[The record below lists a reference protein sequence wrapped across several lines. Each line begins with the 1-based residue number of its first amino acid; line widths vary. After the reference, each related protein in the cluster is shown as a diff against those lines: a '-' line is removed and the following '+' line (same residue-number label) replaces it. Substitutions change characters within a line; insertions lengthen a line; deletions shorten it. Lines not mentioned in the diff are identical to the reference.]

1 MSSKRDTTLRC
12 MDPEIIIPIS
22 RESTEHF
29 KTGTWSRLRPVFTEK
44 IAPCRAA
51 CPIGND
57 IPRALYRASQEDY
70 DGALAVFL
78 QESPLPGVCGRVCY
92 NPCQVP
98 CNRVELDGAVQI
110 RGLERAAAE
119 LGSAEPRLLTD
130 AGKGKPVAV
139 VGAGPA
145 GLAAAYHL
153 ARMGHPVTLLEEGE
167 RPGGLLPRGIPPFR
181 LPPEALTKELDRIF
195 ALPIKL
201 QTNNRV
207 DEKALRRLLDQ
218 YEAVFLAIG
227 ATEHQSLG
235 IAGEDMEGIVPGL
248 AFLQNTDLQEKAKG
262 AEVIVIGG
270 GNTAM
275 DAARTALRR
284 GAKQVTVLYRRTR
297 AEMPAFGDEI
307 AETGEEGIAME
318 FLAGPVAF
326 VGEKGRVAGVK
337 VVHMELGPPGA
348 DDRPK
353 PVPVKGSEHELSC
366 EVVIMATGQGL
377 GSADIIKDLRIEDGR
392 VWVDALGH
400 TDQKGLFAG
409 GDLTPARATVVDAMA
424 SGKRAAVG
432 IHLTLC
438 GNADADPDSL
448 LGVTLGEGP
457 GFSIEAFFNPV
468 LQWDPSHIVTMDE
481 LDRLTSPTMLPLPL
495 PHREAGERI
504 KTFDEVGLTLNPD
517 QATNEANR
525 CFFCGSCVGCDRCY
539 IFCPEG
545 AVIPP
550 EETGDAYTAH
560 DDYCKGCGTC
570 ASVCIRGIL
579 DHKERA

>member
-1 MSSKRDTTLRC
+1 MSSKRATTLRC

-22 RESTEHF
+22 RESSEHF

-51 CPIGND
+51 CHIGND

-110 RGLERAAAE
+110 RALERAAAE
-119 LGSAEPRLLTD
+119 LGSAKPRPLTD
-130 AGKGKPVAV
+130 AGRGKPVAV
-139 VGAGPA
+139 VGAGPG

-153 ARMGHPVTLLEEGE
+153 ARMGHPITLIEAQE
-167 RPGGLLPRGIPPFR
+167 RPGGLLISGIPPFR
-181 LPPEALTKELDRIF
+181 LPPEALARELDRVF
-195 ALPIKL
+195 SLPITL
-201 QTNNRV
+201 QTNTRV
-207 DEKALRRLLDQ
+207 DKKALSRLLDKH
-218 YEAVFLAIG
+218 EAVFLATG
-227 ATEHQSLG
+227 AIEHQHLG
-235 IAGEDMEGIVPGL
+235 ITGEDQEGIVPGL
-248 AFLQNTDLQEKAKG
+248 AFLQNTDLQGKATG

-284 GAKQVTVLYRRTR
+284 GAKGVTILYRRTR
-297 AEMPAFGDEI
+297 SEMPAFADEI
-307 AETGEEGIAME
+307 FEAEEEGIAME

-326 VGEKGRVAGVK
+326 VGANGKVAGVK
-337 VVHMELGPPGA
+337 VVGMELGPPGA
-348 DDRPK
+348 DNRPK
-353 PVPVKGSEHELSC
+353 PVPVAGSDHELSC
-366 EVVIMATGQGL
+366 DVVIIATGQGL
-377 GSADIIKDLRIEDGR
+377 ASADIFQDLRLESGR
-392 VWVDALGH
+392 VWVDAMGC
-400 TDQKGLFAG
+400 TDKKRLFAG
-409 GDLTPARATVVDAMA
+409 GDLTPTRATVVDAMA

-438 GNADADPDSL
+438 NKEDTDSL
-448 LGVTLGEGP
+448 LGITLGEGP
-457 GFSIEAFFNPV
+457 GFSIEAFFNPPA
-468 LQWDPSHIVTMDE
+468 LWEPSHVVTMDE
-481 LDRLTSPTMLPLPL
+481 LDRLTSPTLLPQPL
-495 PHREAGERI
+495 PHRETGERI
-504 KTFDEVGLTLNPD
+504 RSFDEVGLTLKAE
-517 QATNEANR
+517 QATEEAIR

-550 EETGDAYTAH
+550 EETGGAYTAQ

-579 DHKERA
+579 NHKERA

>member
-1 MSSKRDTTLRC
+1 MSPKKGTTLRC
-12 MDPEIIIPIS
+12 LDPEIIIPIS
-22 RESTEHF
+22 RGSTEHF

-110 RGLERAAAE
+110 RALERASAE
-119 LGSAEPRLLTD
+119 LGSAEPRPLTD

-139 VGAGPA
+139 VGAGPG

-153 ARMGHPVTLLEEGE
+153 ARMGHPVTLIEAGE
-167 RPGGLLPRGIPPFR
+167 RPGGLLASGIPQFR
-181 LPPEALTKELDRIF
+181 LSPEALLRELDRVF
-195 ALPIKL
+195 SLPITL
-201 QTNNRV
+201 QTNTRV
-207 DEKALRRLLDQ
+207 DKKALRRLLDQ
-218 YEAVFLAIG
+218 HEAVFLSTG

-235 IAGEDMEGIVPGL
+235 ITGEDIEGIVPGL
-248 AFLQNTDLQEKAKG
+248 AFLQNTDLQGRAKG

-284 GAKQVTVLYRRTR
+284 GAKRVAILYRRTR
-297 AEMPAFGDEI
+297 AEMPAFADEI
-307 AETGEEGIAME
+307 TETEEEGIAME
-318 FLAGPVAF
+318 FLAGPIAF
-326 VGEKGRVAGVK
+326 VGANNRLAGVK
-337 VVHMELGPPGA
+337 VVQMELGPAGA
-348 DDRPK
+348 DGRPK
-353 PVPVKGSEHELSC
+353 PAPVKGSEHELSC
-366 EVVIMATGQGL
+366 DMAIVATGQGL
-377 GSADIIKDLRIEDGR
+377 ASADIFQDLRFEGGR
-392 VWVDALGH
+392 VWVDALGQ
-400 TDQKGLFAG
+400 TAQGGLFAG

-438 GNADADPDSL
+438 AKADPKSL
-448 LGVTLGEGP
+448 VGVTLGEGP

-468 LQWDPSHIVTMDE
+468 DQWDPSHIVTMDE
-481 LDRLTSPTMLPLPL
+481 LDRLTSPTMPPQPL
-495 PHREAGERI
+495 PHRTTAERI
-504 KTFDEVGLTLNPD
+504 KSFDEAGLTLNSD
-517 QATNEANR
+517 QATQEANR

-550 EETGDAYTAH
+550 EETGGAYTAH

-579 DHKERA
+579 NNKERA

>member
-1 MSSKRDTTLRC
+1 MSSKRETTLKC
-12 MDPEIIIPIS
+12 LDPEIIIPIS

-57 IPRALYRASQEDY
+57 IAHALYRASQEDY

-92 NPCQVP
+92 SPCQVP

-110 RGLERAAAE
+110 RGLERASAE
-119 LGSAEPRLLTD
+119 LGSAEPSRLTD
-130 AGKGKPVAV
+130 AGRGKPVAV
-139 VGAGPA
+139 VGAGPG

-153 ARMGHPVTLLEEGE
+153 ARMGHPVTLLDAEDS
-167 RPGGLLPRGIPPFR
+167 PGGLLVSGIPPFR
-181 LPPEALTKELDRIF
+181 LPPAALQRELDRVF
-195 ALPIKL
+195 SLPINL
-201 QTNNRV
+201 QTKTRV
-207 DEKALRRLLDQ
+207 DKKAVSRLLDKH
-218 YEAVFLAIG
+218 EAVFLATG
-227 ATEHQSLG
+227 ATEHQHLG
-235 IAGEDMEGIVPGL
+235 ITGEDKEGIVPGL
-248 AFLQNTDLQEKAKG
+248 AFLQDTDLQGEAKG

-275 DAARTALRR
+275 DAARTAVRR
-284 GAKQVTVLYRRTR
+284 GAKRVTILYRRTR
-297 AEMPAFGDEI
+297 SEMPAFADEI
-307 AETGEEGIAME
+307 AETEEEGIAME

-326 VGEKGRVAGVK
+326 VGEKGRAAGVK
-337 VVHMELGPPGA
+337 VVQMELGPPGA
-348 DDRPK
+348 DGRPK
-353 PVPVKGSEHELSC
+353 PVPVKGSERELSC
-366 EVVIMATGQGL
+366 DVVIVATGQGL
-377 GSADIIKDLRIEDGR
+377 ASADILKDVRLEDGR

-409 GDLTPARATVVDAMA
+409 GDLTPTRATVVDAMA

-438 GNADADPDSL
+438 NNEDPNSL
-448 LGVTLGEGP
+448 LGVTLGEGT
-457 GFSIEAFFNPV
+457 GFSIEAFFNP
-468 LQWDPSHIVTMDE
+468 LDQWDPHHIVTMDE
-481 LDRLTSPTMLPLPL
+481 LDRLTSPTIPPQPL
-495 PHREAGERI
+495 PHREVGERI
-504 KTFDEVGLTLNPD
+504 KTFDEVNLSLKAD
-517 QATNEANR
+517 QAQSEAIR

-550 EETGDAYTAH
+550 EETGEAYTAH

-579 DHKERA
+579 DHKEHV